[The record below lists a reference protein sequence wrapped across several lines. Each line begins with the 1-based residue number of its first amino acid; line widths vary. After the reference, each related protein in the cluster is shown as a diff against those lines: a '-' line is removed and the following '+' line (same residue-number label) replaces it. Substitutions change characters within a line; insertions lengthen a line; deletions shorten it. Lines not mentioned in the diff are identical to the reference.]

1 MRSLWTAG
9 RRQKA
14 SLLNELWPL
23 KSMLSGEVHRSLAP
37 TPHWLTESVL
47 ILVLL
52 PSHHLSALWQLDAS
66 MEAPLYSSQRNPA
79 LRASKQ
85 RHKLTNHCPG
95 SCQSSPCCHRWWP
108 SLWICNVL
116 VWHRDLF
123 LSLCLADSC
132 NGLPEWDAWI
142 PEDYS
147 KLRIQEN
154 GLTNTVALHC
164 GCPRIT

>member
-9 RRQKA
+9 SRQKA

-23 KSMLSGEVHRSLAP
+23 RSMLSGEVHRSLAP

-52 PSHHLSALWQLDAS
+52 PSHHLSALWLLDAS
-66 MEAPLYSSQRNPA
+66 MEAPLYSSHRNPV
-79 LRASKQ
+79 LRASRQ

-95 SCQSSPCCHRWWP
+95 SCQPSPTSHCWQP
-108 SLWICNVL
+108 SLWLCNVL

-132 NGLPEWDAWI
+132 NGLPESQKTI
-142 PEDYS
+142 PNSES
-147 KLRIQEN
+147 RKMVWLIQR
-154 GLTNTVALHC
+154 LSIVAAPESLSSWK
-164 GCPRIT
+164 